1 MIVQRQERNLETSV
15 NKLLSAGSRMSVFA
29 SGAFE
34 DEVREFKLHATDP
47 IGFMETIF

>member
-1 MIVQRQERNLETSV
+1 MRFRGSNHIDASTNLILKERLQ
-15 NKLLSAGSRMSVFA
+15 
-29 SGAFE
+29 